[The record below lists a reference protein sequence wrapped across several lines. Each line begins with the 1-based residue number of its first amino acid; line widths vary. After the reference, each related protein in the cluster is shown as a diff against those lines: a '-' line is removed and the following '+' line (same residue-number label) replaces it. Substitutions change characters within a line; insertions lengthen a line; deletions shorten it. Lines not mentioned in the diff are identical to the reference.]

1 MLIDPEESVLFE
13 LCIWDQFDFKVF
25 EWDWFFNS
33 ASHST
38 KESGDSDPAN
48 LKVEVDNFLPF
59 FVDPGSNSIACSCKE
74 SSKSDTEG
82 FYCSSH
88 SKFDGEQGE
97 TRDIIEEPAK
107 SNGNLEDDNTPL

>member
-1 MLIDPEESVLFE
+1 MFSLR
-13 LCIWDQFDFKVF
+13 CVF
-25 EWDWFFNS
+25 EINS
-33 ASHST
+33 ILRFLNETDSSTQPPIST

-59 FVDPGSNSIACSCKE
+59 FADPGSNSIACSCKE

-82 FYCSSH
+82 FNCSSH

-97 TRDIIEEPAK
+97 TRDIIKEPAK